1 MATSEILRFQPFGL
15 GNSERSYS
23 AGRSSSALRAVER
36 ETVRSTLTSQYF
48 WRILRL
54 ESLINEAKQLSQ
66 LRRDWD
72 SYGAP
77 PPNGKAIE
85 MAVEFLISGSAPDL
99 LPVRALPSAEGGIAL
114 RFVVEGKRA
123 LVEFLNSG
131 SVEVML
137 YDEAG
142 AIGPELEELAD
153 PANVLRAVQAH
164 LTR

>member
-1 MATSEILRFQPFGL
+1 
-15 GNSERSYS
+15 
-23 AGRSSSALRAVER
+23 
-36 ETVRSTLTSQYF
+36 
-48 WRILRL
+48 
-54 ESLINEAKQLSQ
+54 
-66 LRRDWD
+66 
-72 SYGAP
+72 
-77 PPNGKAIE
+77 